1 MVGVG
6 GVRKRSRGT
15 GRDGRQR
22 WELRWNVADPTTDGR
37 KEIYETFFGGAK
49 DADKRLRERQAEID
63 REGKGFVLPVKE
75 TVSGYLSGWLKGK
88 SKDIRPSTA
97 ESYGRM
103 IRCHIVPAIGAL
115 PLADLTPAA
124 VQKMIDDM
132 RSGGGPEERAA
143 SPRTCAY
150 VRTVLRIA
158 LQDAVR
164 LRQLP
169 SNPVD
174 NSRAPKQAPRQ
185 VTAFTVDQGETL
197 FERAASTR
205 LAPLFRFAFYSGL
218 RRGEVLGLRWADV
231 DLATGGVAV
240 RRSRVVVGG
249 KGIAQDPKTAA
260 GVRAVALPAP
270 AVDALRSQWAL
281 RARDKLAAGERWREG
296 DWVFATET
304 GGALNPNNVSRD
316 FRRLRDAAG
325 LPPLPFHALRHSA
338 VSVQLAAGVPLEIVS
353 KKIGHKRV
361 GLTAD
366 TYGHLLP
373 EADRAAADAVDAFLA
388 RRQTGNGGQK

>member
-1 MVGVG
+1 M
-6 GVRKRSRGT
+6 RKRSRGT

-22 WELRWNVADPTTDGR
+22 WELRWNVADPATDER

-49 DADKRLRERQAEID
+49 EADKRLRERQAEID
-63 REGKGFVLPVKE
+63 REGKGFVLPAKE
-75 TVSGYLSGWLKGK
+75 TVAGYLAGWLKHK
-88 SKDIRPSTA
+88 SKELRPSTT

-115 PLADLTPAA
+115 PLADVTPAA

-132 RSGGGPEERAA
+132 RSGEGPEERAA

-169 SNPVD
+169 SNPVN

-197 FERAASTR
+197 FERAATTR
-205 LAPLFRFAFYSGL
+205 LAPLLRFAFYSGL
-218 RRGEVLGLRWADV
+218 RRGEVLGLRWDDV
-231 DLATGGVAV
+231 DRGKWTVAV
-240 RRSRVVVGG
+240 RRSRVVVAG
-249 KGIAQDPKTAA
+249 KGVTQDPKTEA
-260 GVRAVALPAP
+260 GVRTVTVPAP
-270 AVDALRSQWAL
+270 AVEALRAQWAL
-281 RARDKLAAGERWREG
+281 RAKDKLAAGERWREG

-325 LPPLPFHALRHSA
+325 LPPLPFHALRHTA
-338 VSVQLAAGVPLEIVS
+338 VSMQLAAGVALEIVS

-373 EADRAAADAVDAFLA
+373 EADREATDKLDAWVAQQKA
-388 RRQTGNGGQK
+388 GNEGEK